1 VNGVGRIL
9 VVGKCG
15 FFPGYSNPVARGI
28 SCNPEFLPDLK
39 DGVSFGGLMK
49 KFIIGALVLLIGV
62 PAFSF
67 TFFNFLNFSAGL
79 IPVLMILG
87 GAIAVYLGIE
97 ELKQTDNSEAEVELP
112 EKQPT
117 NIIEEHAGNSEETSE
132 PVLDKQ
138 DIQPATEPIEKTEEK
153 GTDTP
158 DEQPES
164 PNGQSKPEI
173 QQDAESS
180 VPVAEAPANE
190 NVQFK
195 GNIETLVFHSVTCNF
210 ASGKNCSMDFTT
222 REEAEAQGYK
232 PCKICMPDA

>member
-1 VNGVGRIL
+1 
-9 VVGKCG
+9 
-15 FFPGYSNPVARGI
+15 
-28 SCNPEFLPDLK
+28 
-39 DGVSFGGLMK
+39 MK

-79 IPVLMILG
+79 IPVFMILG
-87 GAIAVYLGIE
+87 GVIAVYLGIE
-97 ELKQTDNSEAEVELP
+97 ELKQADNSEAEVELP
-112 EKQPT
+112 ERQPT
-117 NIIEEHAGNSEETSE
+117 NIIEEKNE

-138 DIQPATEPIEKTEEK
+138 DIQPAPEPIEKTEEK

-164 PNGQSKPEI
+164 PDGQPESEI
-173 QQDAESS
+173 QQDAEPS
-180 VPVAEAPANE
+180 VPEAEAPANE
-190 NVQFK
+190 SVQFK

-222 REEAEAQGYK
+222 KEEAEAQGYK

>member
-1 VNGVGRIL
+1 
-9 VVGKCG
+9 
-15 FFPGYSNPVARGI
+15 
-28 SCNPEFLPDLK
+28 
-39 DGVSFGGLMK
+39 MK

-67 TFFNFLNFSAGL
+67 TFFNFLNFLSGL
-79 IPVLMILG
+79 VPVLMILG

-97 ELKQTDNSEAEVELP
+97 ELKQADNSDTEVELP
-112 EKQPT
+112 GREPT
-117 NIIEEHAGNSEETSE
+117 NIIEENAGNSEEKSE

-138 DIQPATEPIEKTEEK
+138 DLKPAPEPIEKTEEK

-158 DEQPES
+158 DEQPE
-164 PNGQSKPEI
+164 PPDGQPGSEI

-180 VPVAEAPANE
+180 VPEAEAPANKS
-190 NVQFK
+190 VQFK

-210 ASGKNCSMDFTT
+210 ASGKNCSMDFATK
-222 REEAEAQGYK
+222 EEAEVQGYK

>member
-1 VNGVGRIL
+1 
-9 VVGKCG
+9 
-15 FFPGYSNPVARGI
+15 
-28 SCNPEFLPDLK
+28 
-39 DGVSFGGLMK
+39 MK

-97 ELKQTDNSEAEVELP
+97 ELKQADNSEAEVELP
-112 EKQPT
+112 ERQPT
-117 NIIEEHAGNSEETSE
+117 NIVEENAGNSEEKSE

-138 DIQPATEPIEKTEEK
+138 DIQPASEPIEKTEEK
-153 GTDTP
+153 GTNTP

-164 PNGQSKPEI
+164 PDEQPESETR
-173 QQDAESS
+173 QDSASPVTLSRQPAESL
-180 VPVAEAPANE
+180 VPETEAPVNE
-190 NVQFK
+190 SVQFK

-222 REEAEAQGYK
+222 KEEAEAQGYK

>member
-1 VNGVGRIL
+1 
-9 VVGKCG
+9 
-15 FFPGYSNPVARGI
+15 
-28 SCNPEFLPDLK
+28 
-39 DGVSFGGLMK
+39 MK

-97 ELKQTDNSEAEVELP
+97 ELKQADNSETIFEPAERQTTETIEENAGKP
-112 EKQPT
+112 EK
-117 NIIEEHAGNSEETSE
+117 ESE
-132 PVLDKQ
+132 PVLDKK
-138 DIQPATEPIEKTEEK
+138 DIQPALEPIEKTEEK
-153 GTDTP
+153 STNTPDEQP

-164 PNGQSKPEI
+164 PDEQPEPAI
-173 QQDAESS
+173 QQDSASPATVSPQPAESS
-180 VPVAEAPANE
+180 APEAEAPTDE
-190 NVQFK
+190 SVQFK

-222 REEAEAQGYK
+222 KEEAEAQGYK